1 MSYRTYLFDLD
12 GVLTDTDYIQYQT
25 ICEAIKEI
33 LNYDILEVPIL
44 VSVFKTTITTLE
56 KLQFLKKHLFIDN
69 KIIDIIYKRK
79 KELADVYFS
88 KLEKDLEKINLMK
101 YLKNKNYKI
110 AVVTNANKC
119 STTIILKNI
128 GIYQYID
135 VIITNEDVINKKPS
149 PEPYLKA
156 INLLKSDINDC
167 IIFEDS
173 EVGLISAKN
182 TGCKYY
188 HIKSYL
194 NVNIDFIKKIE
205 SLNY

>member
-79 KELADVYFS
+79 KELADVYF
-88 KLEKDLEKINLMK
+88 
-101 YLKNKNYKI
+101 
-110 AVVTNANKC
+110 
-119 STTIILKNI
+119 
-128 GIYQYID
+128 
-135 VIITNEDVINKKPS
+135 
-149 PEPYLKA
+149 
-156 INLLKSDINDC
+156 
-167 IIFEDS
+167 
-173 EVGLISAKN
+173 
-182 TGCKYY
+182 
-188 HIKSYL
+188 
-194 NVNIDFIKKIE
+194 
-205 SLNY
+205 

>member
-119 STTIILKNI
+119 SITIILKNI
-128 GIYQYID
+128 GIY
-135 VIITNEDVINKKPS
+135 
-149 PEPYLKA
+149 L
-156 INLLKSDINDC
+156 
-167 IIFEDS
+167 
-173 EVGLISAKN
+173 
-182 TGCKYY
+182 
-188 HIKSYL
+188 
-194 NVNIDFIKKIE
+194 
-205 SLNY
+205 